1 MTDSERRH
9 AAAVPI
15 NQLVAWYSA
24 EIANADKR
32 LQTAMSAG
40 KMRPAIAEH
49 IRKNMRAVL
58 ANLRLIESQQAQQ

>member
-15 NQLVAWYSA
+15 NQLVAWYTS

-32 LQTAMSAG
+32 LQQAMSAG
-40 KMRPAIAEH
+40 KMRPAVAEH

-58 ANLRLIESQQAQQ
+58 ATLRQVERQQASL